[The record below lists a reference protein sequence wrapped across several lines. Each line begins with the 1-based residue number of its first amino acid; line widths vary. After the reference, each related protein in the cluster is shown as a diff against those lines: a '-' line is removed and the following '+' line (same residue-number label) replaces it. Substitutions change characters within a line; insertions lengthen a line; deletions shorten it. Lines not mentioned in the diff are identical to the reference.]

1 MGGMQALTDG
11 VAVAPPHAGPG
22 NNRSMRQTPQKTAK
36 EPLIVRRRQRGFTLI
51 EMMIAMV
58 VIAILAA
65 IAFPSFQDQL
75 RKSRRADG
83 FAALALLQ
91 QAQERWRANSPT
103 YTATIGSGG
112 LGLSTTSKDGHY
124 TLAVTGTPTATNYT
138 ATATAASGSSQAN
151 DSGCTTLTVTV
162 TNGNADPTPAACWN
176 R

>member
-11 VAVAPPHAGPG
+11 VAVAPPHSGPG
-22 NNRSMRQTPQKTAK
+22 NNRSMRQTPQRTAK

-91 QAQERWRANSPT
+91 QAQERWRANNPT
-103 YTATIGSGG
+103 YTDTLSDLGITSATSN
-112 LGLSTTSKDGHY
+112 DGYY
-124 TLAVTGTPTATNYT
+124 TIAITGTPTATSYT
-138 ATATAASGSSQAN
+138 ATATAVTGESQAN

-162 TNGNADPTPAACWN
+162 TTGNADPEPDPCWN